1 MTLTE
6 QQILAISATE
16 RVCSTISL
24 VGTFVIVATFM
35 WSPTFRK
42 PINRLVFYASWGNIV
57 ANIATII
64 SADGTHSGVES
75 SLCQFQGFLI
85 QWFMPADALW
95 TFAMA
100 CNVYLTFFHKY
111 DSEQLRRLEW
121 KYVLCCYG
129 VPFVPAFA
137 FFFVQTQARGRIYGS
152 AILWCWIS
160 VQWSFLRIA
169 IFYGPVWL
177 IISLT
182 FAIYLRAGT
191 VIYQKRRQLRNLGG
205 IDSDLVPESPFAMLT
220 GIQVTREIACSTPE
234 RRSLSEGNARGL
246 PSAAFRAY
254 SVTIE
259 GGSTANTLQDS
270 RTKIGPSPLQR
281 ENSGKTARP
290 DGQDSRRSTSTEASS
305 ATWAYTKYAMLFFI
319 ALLVT
324 WLHALRCFPLSDST
338 PATETPTM
346 PESNSHHPP
355 AASPSP
361 PPPAPISQTP
371 GPRASRL
378 SQVFEQA
385 LARTLR
391 ANSYAN
397 FAGCFPTPARH
408 VPASLEGVWRQL
420 NAKLEANA
428 KAEFD
433 DIIAERDAVAHLNE
447 LDRLVG
453 DARARKEREGENAE
467 GQERIVAHTLG
478 AEDLYKAHLTPY
490 LQEAQSTL
498 NARLEATH
506 AENAELAQ
514 TVQAQRLEIERLLSH
529 LGLVVSDIEGAASAA
544 TQFSRQHHIR
554 QDAIQMDEE
563 VKARPGL

>member
-1 MTLTE
+1 
-6 QQILAISATE
+6 
-16 RVCSTISL
+16 
-24 VGTFVIVATFM
+24 
-35 WSPTFRK
+35 
-42 PINRLVFYASWGNIV
+42 
-57 ANIATII
+57 
-64 SADGTHSGVES
+64 
-75 SLCQFQGFLI
+75 
-85 QWFMPADALW
+85 
-95 TFAMA
+95 
-100 CNVYLTFFHKY
+100 
-111 DSEQLRRLEW
+111 
-121 KYVLCCYG
+121 
-129 VPFVPAFA
+129 
-137 FFFVQTQARGRIYGS
+137 
-152 AILWCWIS
+152 
-160 VQWSFLRIA
+160 
-169 IFYGPVWL
+169 
-177 IISLT
+177 
-182 FAIYLRAGT
+182 
-191 VIYQKRRQLRNLGG
+191 
-205 IDSDLVPESPFAMLT
+205 
-220 GIQVTREIACSTPE
+220 
-234 RRSLSEGNARGL
+234 
-246 PSAAFRAY
+246 
-254 SVTIE
+254 
-259 GGSTANTLQDS
+259 
-270 RTKIGPSPLQR
+270 
-281 ENSGKTARP
+281 
-290 DGQDSRRSTSTEASS
+290 
-305 ATWAYTKYAMLFFI
+305 
-319 ALLVT
+319 
-324 WLHALRCFPLSDST
+324 
-338 PATETPTM
+338 M

-361 PPPAPISQTP
+361 HPPAPISQTP

-529 LGLVVSDIEGAASAA
+529 LELVVSDIEGAASAA

>member
-1 MTLTE
+1 
-6 QQILAISATE
+6 
-16 RVCSTISL
+16 
-24 VGTFVIVATFM
+24 
-35 WSPTFRK
+35 
-42 PINRLVFYASWGNIV
+42 
-57 ANIATII
+57 
-64 SADGTHSGVES
+64 
-75 SLCQFQGFLI
+75 
-85 QWFMPADALW
+85 
-95 TFAMA
+95 
-100 CNVYLTFFHKY
+100 
-111 DSEQLRRLEW
+111 
-121 KYVLCCYG
+121 
-129 VPFVPAFA
+129 
-137 FFFVQTQARGRIYGS
+137 
-152 AILWCWIS
+152 
-160 VQWSFLRIA
+160 
-169 IFYGPVWL
+169 
-177 IISLT
+177 
-182 FAIYLRAGT
+182 
-191 VIYQKRRQLRNLGG
+191 
-205 IDSDLVPESPFAMLT
+205 
-220 GIQVTREIACSTPE
+220 
-234 RRSLSEGNARGL
+234 
-246 PSAAFRAY
+246 
-254 SVTIE
+254 
-259 GGSTANTLQDS
+259 
-270 RTKIGPSPLQR
+270 
-281 ENSGKTARP
+281 
-290 DGQDSRRSTSTEASS
+290 
-305 ATWAYTKYAMLFFI
+305 
-319 ALLVT
+319 
-324 WLHALRCFPLSDST
+324 
-338 PATETPTM
+338 M

>member
-1 MTLTE
+1 
-6 QQILAISATE
+6 
-16 RVCSTISL
+16 
-24 VGTFVIVATFM
+24 
-35 WSPTFRK
+35 
-42 PINRLVFYASWGNIV
+42 
-57 ANIATII
+57 
-64 SADGTHSGVES
+64 
-75 SLCQFQGFLI
+75 
-85 QWFMPADALW
+85 
-95 TFAMA
+95 
-100 CNVYLTFFHKY
+100 
-111 DSEQLRRLEW
+111 
-121 KYVLCCYG
+121 
-129 VPFVPAFA
+129 
-137 FFFVQTQARGRIYGS
+137 
-152 AILWCWIS
+152 
-160 VQWSFLRIA
+160 
-169 IFYGPVWL
+169 
-177 IISLT
+177 
-182 FAIYLRAGT
+182 
-191 VIYQKRRQLRNLGG
+191 
-205 IDSDLVPESPFAMLT
+205 
-220 GIQVTREIACSTPE
+220 
-234 RRSLSEGNARGL
+234 
-246 PSAAFRAY
+246 
-254 SVTIE
+254 
-259 GGSTANTLQDS
+259 
-270 RTKIGPSPLQR
+270 
-281 ENSGKTARP
+281 
-290 DGQDSRRSTSTEASS
+290 
-305 ATWAYTKYAMLFFI
+305 
-319 ALLVT
+319 
-324 WLHALRCFPLSDST
+324 
-338 PATETPTM
+338 M

-361 PPPAPISQTP
+361 PLPAPISQTP